1 MIDFSWTEEQRQLHQ
16 KVVEFAHQELDC
28 ELIDLDS
35 REAFNWEGWKKCGQF
50 GIQGLPIPQEYGG
63 MGLDI
68 LTTIYALEALGLGSK
83 DNGLIFAVNAHL
95 WACMLPILTFG
106 NEKQKQKYLPR
117 LCRGELIGGHAI
129 TEPEAGSDVYNIKT
143 VAEKQGD
150 KYILNGVKNWVTNG
164 PIANI
169 HIVFATVDPAKAK
182 SAVTGFIVEENF
194 PGCILK
200 RKISKMG
207 LRTTQLGELALENC
221 SVPAENLLGKEGG
234 GLALFTHSME
244 WERGFIL
251 SSAVGTM
258 ERLLE
263 SCVNYAKKR
272 KQFGQPIGKF
282 QLVST
287 KLVDM
292 KLRLETSRALL
303 YKVGWLK
310 KMGKSILM
318 EAAMTKL
325 YISES
330 WVQSCLDAIQIYG
343 GYGYLTEFE
352 IERELRDALG
362 SKLYSGTSEIQR
374 QIIYQFLELS
384 CSASK

>member
-16 KVVEFAHQELDC
+16 KIVKFAHQELDC

-83 DNGLIFAVNAHL
+83 DNGLIFAINAHL

-106 NEKQKQKYLPR
+106 NEKQKQKYLPQ

-129 TEPEAGSDVYNIKT
+129 TEPEAGSDAYNIKT

-207 LRTTQLGELALENC
+207 LRTTQLGELVLENC

-258 ERLLE
+258 ERLLK

-343 GYGYLTEFE
+343 GYGYLTELE

-374 QIIYQFLELS
+374 QIIYQFLELGG
-384 CSASK
+384 

>member
-16 KVVEFAHQELDC
+16 KIVEFAHQELDC

-83 DNGLIFAVNAHL
+83 DNGLIFAINAHL

-106 NEKQKQKYLPR
+106 NEKQKQKYLPQ

-258 ERLLE
+258 ERLLK

-343 GYGYLTEFE
+343 GYGYLTELE

-374 QIIYQFLELS
+374 QIIYQFLELGG
-384 CSASK
+384 

>member
-106 NEKQKQKYLPR
+106 NEKQKQKYLPQ

-182 SAVTGFIVEENF
+182 SGVTGFIVEENF

-207 LRTTQLGELALENC
+207 LRTTQLGELVLENC

-258 ERLLE
+258 ERLLK

-343 GYGYLTEFE
+343 GYGYLTELE

-374 QIIYQFLELS
+374 QIIYQFLELGG
-384 CSASK
+384 

>member
-1 MIDFSWTEEQRQLHQ
+1 MIDFSWTEEQRQLQQ
-16 KVVEFAHQELDC
+16 KILEFSRQELNSN
-28 ELIDLDS
+28 LIDLDAQ
-35 REAFNWEGWKKCGQF
+35 EAFNWEGWRKCGSLK
-50 GIQGLPIPQEYGG
+50 IQGLPIPKEYGG
-63 MGLDI
+63 MGADI
-68 LTTIYALEALGLGSK
+68 LTTIYALEALGLGCK
-83 DNGLIFAVNAHL
+83 DNGLIFAINAHL
-95 WACMLPILTFG
+95 WACSLPILTFG
-106 NEKQKQKYLPR
+106 NAEQKQKYLPQ
-117 LCRGELIGGHAI
+117 LCQGELIGGHAI
-129 TEPEAGSDVYNIKT
+129 SEPEAGSDVYNLKT
-143 VAEKQGD
+143 VAQKRDD

-164 PIANI
+164 PVSNLY
-169 HIVFATVDPAKAK
+169 IVFATVDPSKGK
-182 SAVTGFIVEENF
+182 SGISGFIVEANL
-194 PGCILK
+194 PGCTLK

-207 LRTTQLGELALENC
+207 LRTTQLGELVLEDC
-221 SVPAENLLGKEGG
+221 EVPAENLLGKEGG
-234 GLALFTHSME
+234 GMAIFTHSME

-251 SSAVGTM
+251 SSAIGTM
-258 ERLLE
+258 ERLLTT
-263 SCVNYAKKR
+263 CVDYAKKR
-272 KQFGQPIGKF
+272 KQFGQSIGKF

-292 KLRLETSRALL
+292 KLRLETSRTLL

-374 QIIYQFLELS
+374 HIIAQFMGLGR
-384 CSASK
+384 

>member
-374 QIIYQFLELS
+374 QIIYQFLELGG
-384 CSASK
+384 